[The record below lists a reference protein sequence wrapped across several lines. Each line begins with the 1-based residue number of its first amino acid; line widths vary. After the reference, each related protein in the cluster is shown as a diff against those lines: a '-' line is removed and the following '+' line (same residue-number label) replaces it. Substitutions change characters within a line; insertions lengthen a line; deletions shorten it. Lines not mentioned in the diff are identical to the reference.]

1 MNMNIVLNPNRVFA
15 VLAAVVVT
23 LMQVALFAHSTTSIV
38 A

>member
-1 MNMNIVLNPNRVFA
+1 MNTVMNPNRILA

-23 LMQVALFAHSTTSIV
+23 LMQVALFAHSTASIV

>member
-1 MNMNIVLNPNRVFA
+1 MNIVMNPNRIVA
-15 VLAAVVVT
+15 VLAAVVVL